1 MLHHLSWDNCNLYS
15 LSIHFYY
22 KIRLIR
28 WSPYKIETEGTSCNL
43 ALNIKL
49 LSHACVIV
57 DSVKSHLNLA
67 ILVTLTVIYGKEKL
81 FFVEY
86 KFLASKDEKSTF
98 NLFQCQYD
106 KLMLTLEMSFCL
118 LLKRK
123 AKQGCSGLSRVL

>member
-1 MLHHLSWDNCNLYS
+1 MCCTISVEITVICIPFRYTFTIRYDLSGDLH
-15 LSIHFYY
+15 
-22 KIRLIR
+22 IRLR
-28 WSPYKIETEGTSCNL
+28 LRGLHVTLHW
-43 ALNIKL
+43 IKL

-57 DSVKSHLNLA
+57 DGVKSHLNLA

-98 NLFQCQYD
+98 NLFQRQYD